1 MTLVVKCT
9 KISASIS
16 IDLVSYSHNIH
27 VMRNVVFLVKAIK
40 AYKGCRGTAPLINLS
55 TRLGTSG

>member
-9 KISASIS
+9 KICASIS
-16 IDLVSYSHNIH
+16 KGLVSYSYNVH

-40 AYKGCRGTAPLINLS
+40 AYIGGLQIQLHS
-55 TRLGTSG
+55 LTSALD